1 MADKTIINLDDDGVY
16 FQTMTV
22 EEARSADSD
31 DVAEKI
37 SSWLD
42 EAQGKAFGGE
52 LPKTY
57 LVIEISK

>member
-1 MADKTIINLDDDGVY
+1 MADKTLLNLDDDGVY

-31 DVAEKI
+31 DIAEKL
-37 SSWLD
+37 SNWLD
-42 EAQGKAFGGE
+42 EAQGKAFTGE
-52 LPKTY
+52 LGKTY